1 MRDGWIVGERLR
13 QWVLAPSPRLR
24 MLAAA
29 AALFVIANLFYHGA
43 QSYAVDAV
51 PAPWDKLA
59 HFTLFVGL
67 GLLISTALGGRR
79 PLVVLALCALVGGT
93 DEMAQML
100 TPGRE
105 VDLSDWMADISG
117 AWFALLVLHFLKTA
131 PTAPAGPPPDALPQ
145 R

>member
-13 QWVLAPSPRLR
+13 QWVLAPAPRVR

-29 AALFVIANLFYHGA
+29 AALFVIASLYYHGA
-43 QSYAVDAV
+43 TIDAVDAL

-59 HFTLFVGL
+59 HFTLFFGL
-67 GLLISTALGGRR
+67 GLMISAALGGRR
-79 PLVVLALCALVGGT
+79 PLLVLALCALVGGT
-93 DEMAQML
+93 PELAQL
-100 TPGRE
+100 LSPGRE

-131 PTAPAGPPPDALPQ
+131 PPASVAPLPGALPQ

>member
-13 QWVLAPSPRLR
+13 QWVLKPTPRVR

-43 QSYAVDAV
+43 QSYAVDAI

-59 HFTLFVGL
+59 HFALFFAL
-67 GLLISTALGGRR
+67 GLLICAALGGRR
-79 PLVVLALCALVGGT
+79 PLLVLALCALVGGT
-93 DEMAQML
+93 DELAQL
-100 TPGRE
+100 LAPGRE
-105 VDLSDWMADISG
+105 VDLSDWIADISG
-117 AWFALLVLHFLKTA
+117 AWFALLVLHFLRTA
-131 PTAPAGPPPDALPQ
+131 LPAPAAPPPGALPQ